1 MRGGVSFDNVVKY
14 LIKINLRK
22 YQFDINSWYVTHT
35 SINKNIIFN
44 KIDTPPSKLHFHFIS
59 FSHMNSIITYHNTIT
74 IYDNVI
80 NI

>member
-1 MRGGVSFDNVVKY
+1 MRGGVSFDNVIKY
-14 LIKINLRK
+14 LIKINLCN

-44 KIDTPPSKLHFHFIS
+44 KIDTPPSNLRFHFIS
-59 FSHMNSIITYHNTIT
+59 FSHIDLYITYYNTIT